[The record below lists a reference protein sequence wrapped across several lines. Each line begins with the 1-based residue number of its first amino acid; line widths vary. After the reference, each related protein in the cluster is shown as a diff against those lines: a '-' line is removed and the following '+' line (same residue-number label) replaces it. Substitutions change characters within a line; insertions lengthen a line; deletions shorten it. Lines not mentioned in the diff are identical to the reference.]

1 MHISQLTD
9 ATIGI
14 LGLGAEGRSVL
25 SALRRWGHTGEI
37 IALADQRSDFSAD
50 GLRWQVA
57 DQQRA
62 GLAAV
67 EVLIRSP
74 GFPPHHPT
82 LQHARDA
89 GIAIT
94 SATDIFVH
102 AVREAGL
109 PLIGITGSKGK
120 STTATLTWRMLQA
133 ADIDAVLVGNIGV
146 PALDHLDAI
155 LTQRKASVF
164 EMSSYQC
171 HSLTRGPSIGVLL
184 DLFPEHM
191 DWHGG
196 AEHYYAAKLNLA
208 ATQRSED
215 VFLFNRFW
223 DTPPGPGQHRC
234 INHRDELHYA
244 KGWFSRGR
252 TRLCSDAGM
261 LLRGVHQRRN
271 ATSAFAAAEYLGAT
285 PAHLQAAITAFSG
298 LPHRMQDLGEFGG
311 IRWFDDAISTAPEA
325 AAAAIAALGAE
336 AATLIAGGMDRGY
349 DFAPLAAAIRASAV
363 QTVLLMPD
371 SGEAVAR
378 LLAGCDRHV
387 ESVPDLETAVA
398 RAAALTPPGRACLFS
413 PASPSY
419 NQFRNFKERG
429 ERFKALVC
437 EL

>member
-1 MHISQLTD
+1 MHTSQLTK
-9 ATIGI
+9 ARIGI
-14 LGLGAEGRSVL
+14 LGMSAEGRSVL
-25 SALRRWGHTGEI
+25 SALRRWGHTGEL
-37 IALADQRSDFSAD
+37 IALADRRSDFTAD
-50 GLRWQVA
+50 GLRWQTG

-62 GLAAV
+62 GLADV

-82 LQHARDA
+82 LQQAREA
-89 GIAIT
+89 GITVT

-120 STTATLTWRMLQA
+120 STTATLAWRMLQSA
-133 ADIDAVLVGNIGV
+133 GIDSVLVGNIGV

-155 LTQRKASVF
+155 LADRKASVF

-191 DWHGG
+191 TWHGG
-196 AEHYYAAKLNLA
+196 TDQYYAAKLNLA
-208 ATQRSED
+208 ATQRAED

-223 DTPPGPGQHRC
+223 STPPGPGQHRC
-234 INHRDELHYA
+234 INHRDDLHYA
-244 KGWFSRGR
+244 DGWFCRGQ

-261 LLRGVHQRRN
+261 LLRGDHQRRN
-271 ATSAFAAAEYLGAT
+271 ATSAFAAAEYLGAAPT
-285 PAHLQAAITAFSG
+285 DLKAAITTFSG
-298 LPHRMQDLGEFGG
+298 LPHRMQDLGVFSG
-311 IRWFDDAISTAPEA
+311 IRWFDDSISTAPEA
-325 AAAAIAALGAE
+325 AAAAIAALGSE
-336 AATLIAGGMDRGY
+336 AATLIVGGMDRGY
-349 DFAPLAAAIRASAV
+349 DFAPLVAALRSSAV
-363 QTVLLMPD
+363 RTVLLMPD

-378 LLAGCDRHV
+378 LLAGSDHHI
-387 ESVPDLETAVA
+387 EATPDLETAVA
-398 RAAALTPPGRACLFS
+398 RAALLTPSGRACLFS

-429 ERFKALVC
+429 ERFATLVRAL
-437 EL
+437 